1 MIRVRIFS
9 SLKIIGIIFCFV
21 MDIVFAQPRMNVVLN
36 QRYADAGIVLRIEN
50 SGVYGLRGITA
61 CSHGFVLNTENA
73 TKQYTLV
80 DNAAATFTTDKL
92 SKFNDQIADRSI
104 PLAASTFENN
114 SQKSIIIEDG
124 SFKGFDGVNGSI
136 SINGREQVILDVK
149 TLDHPFHYEEEYP
162 SNLAFSD
169 VIGID
174 TNGYV
179 FVEVQLYVKEVP
191 LQVLRQVLVL
201 SPTGELLNRLILPQL
216 SYCTTER
223 DLQIDASGRLYCLLT
238 DESSLSI
245 ACWSGLTEKMQNT
258 IVFPAE
264 FNRRIH
270 YNDLV
275 KMPEPP
281 LPVPKPLSKL
291 TTASR
296 TLALSIAD
304 SYVLHRYT
312 CSAANLASDAVK
324 GPDGDIVQTPSWLIV
339 GRNSHLPYQWGGF
352 SSIAQFDAGLASG
365 KYAGDINTAGV
376 SGYAVSVDCS
386 GYVSRCWQLSS
397 HYSTSMMPDIT
408 TQLTSW
414 DLLKPGDGILDAGSH
429 VRLFIGKSINGY
441 LRVAESSARDWGVSY
456 WSYTP
461 AQLTSYVPVSYN
473 QMEGQYSTQ
482 QPQIMSAVSAA
493 GKHIL
498 TWKCDTT
505 NVMGYRLYR
514 SSDGAA
520 WTLLMNESTLK
531 AQTVSIT
538 ESSPAVSYR
547 VSSVLSTP
555 GNPESILSNSMIV
568 GTGTVSGKILIVDGF
583 SRQLG
588 DWRGAG
594 HTFAVNYGMSIAG
607 AGYSVETIKRS
618 LIDSQSVSLQSYKGI
633 VWIAGDQSVN
643 EDTVLFKAERDA
655 LKKYLEQG
663 GCLLI
668 SGSEIGYAISK
679 NSNSETNGFLN
690 NYLKAS
696 FFNDNAGTSQAS
708 GISMSLF
715 MDYPNINF
723 AQTYMIGYPDIISA
737 YGGSGLCMNYSTGTG
752 AGVSYTGTFGQSTI
766 EGKVVYIGFPLET
779 IADETVFSGLITSSL
794 DYFFK
799 KYPTIKSTSPA
810 KADTSILISNTMTIQ
825 FSTTM
830 DTQSVRSAFSITPS
844 VSGSFN
850 WTNNNKT
857 LTFTPAQSL
866 LFNTIY
872 TIQFNS
878 ILHSSSGYGLDQNDD
893 GVAGDIYTFSF
904 KTEPALL
911 ALKNPAVFPQ
921 VAIGDSTTIQI
932 GVRNRSTG
940 SITVSSISNKIGL
953 FRCTQSL
960 PVTIK
965 GGDSIQIPVVF
976 KPQTYVSVSDT
987 LFLNSANGSISIALS
1002 GSSPMPTLYVS
1013 RSSIGYGSRI
1023 VGSSTKG
1030 TFYITS
1036 LSINPVRIDSIKL
1049 RTIYFQPSS
1058 LTMPQTLKL
1067 YDTLKIDLTFIPD
1080 AGRSYSDS
1088 VTVYNNS
1095 STPIYRIS
1103 LLGTGVATSVE
1114 EPPDALVPNT
1124 PILSQNYPN
1133 PFNPTTTIS
1142 FSIPERAYVSLRI
1155 FNLVGK
1161 EVAALV
1167 SGEVEAGRH
1176 VRQWNAAGCASGMY
1190 FYRLQT
1196 GSFTDTKKLVLVK

>member
-1 MIRVRIFS
+1 MKVRIS
-9 SLKIIGIIFCFV
+9 IVGLLIGIFSVTLVAQRTNLSGLKFCI
-21 MDIVFAQPRMNVVLN
+21 DPGHGGHSDNDRPPVFADVPYWESDGNFDKALFLKSMLENRGATVFLTRYTNDYPNDLDEPSLAARVEVANSN
-36 QRYADAGIVLRIEN
+36 QVDWFHSIHSNAGYIN
-50 SGVYGLRGITA
+50 
-61 CSHGFVLNTENA
+61 ND
-73 TKQYTLV
+73 YTLLLV
-80 DNAAATFTTDKL
+80 REKRSLTD
-92 SKFNDQIADRSI
+92 
-104 PLAASTFENN
+104 PAASTGNGLGVPERQESWQMADIIRQKIFQNDRTGSNRRDLDWTFYGGINGGYSLGVLRGLLMPGELSEGSFHDYYPEVKRLMN
-114 SQKSIIIEDG
+114 SQYKKMEAYAIYNSFLQYYNVPVDNYGIVAGILTDSVTGSPRNSVRVRVLPENILYVGDNYNNGYYMIDSLAPGTHTVRFEKTNYIIDSVQFTVAAG
-124 SFKGFDGVNGSI
+124 GVN
-136 SINGREQVILDVK
+136 
-149 TLDHPFHYEEEYP
+149 F
-162 SNLAFSD
+162 
-169 VIGID
+169 ID
-174 TNGYV
+174 
-179 FVEVQLYVKEVP
+179 
-191 LQVLRQVLVL
+191 
-201 SPTGELLNRLILPQL
+201 
-216 SYCTTER
+216 
-223 DLQIDASGRLYCLLT
+223 
-238 DESSLSI
+238 
-245 ACWSGLTEKMQNT
+245 
-258 IVFPAE
+258 
-264 FNRRIH
+264 
-270 YNDLV
+270 
-275 KMPEPP
+275 
-281 LPVPKPLSKL
+281 
-291 TTASR
+291 R
-296 TLALSIAD
+296 TL
-304 SYVLHRYT
+304 
-312 CSAANLASDAVK
+312 N
-324 GPDGDIVQTPSWLIV
+324 
-339 GRNSHLPYQWGGF
+339 
-352 SSIAQFDAGLASG
+352 
-365 KYAGDINTAGV
+365 
-376 SGYAVSVDCS
+376 
-386 GYVSRCWQLSS
+386 
-397 HYSTSMMPDIT
+397 
-408 TQLTSW
+408 
-414 DLLKPGDGILDAGSH
+414 
-429 VRLFIGKSINGY
+429 
-441 LRVAESSARDWGVSY
+441 
-456 WSYTP
+456 
-461 AQLTSYVPVSYN
+461 
-473 QMEGQYSTQ
+473 
-482 QPQIMSAVSAA
+482 
-493 GKHIL
+493 
-498 TWKCDTT
+498 
-505 NVMGYRLYR
+505 
-514 SSDGAA
+514 
-520 WTLLMNESTLK
+520 
-531 AQTVSIT
+531 
-538 ESSPAVSYR
+538 
-547 VSSVLSTP
+547 
-555 GNPESILSNSMIV
+555 
-568 GTGTVSGKILIVDGF
+568 F
-583 SRQLG
+583 SR
-588 DWRGAG
+588 
-594 HTFAVNYGMSIAG
+594 YP
-607 AGYSVETIKRS
+607 
-618 LIDSQSVSLQSYKGI
+618 I
-633 VWIAGDQSVN
+633 VV
-643 EDTVLFKAERDA
+643 
-655 LKKYLEQG
+655 
-663 GCLLI
+663 
-668 SGSEIGYAISK
+668 
-679 NSNSETNGFLN
+679 
-690 NYLKAS
+690 
-696 FFNDNAGTSQAS
+696 
-708 GISMSLF
+708 
-715 MDYPNINF
+715 
-723 AQTYMIGYPDIISA
+723 
-737 YGGSGLCMNYSTGTG
+737 
-752 AGVSYTGTFGQSTI
+752 
-766 EGKVVYIGFPLET
+766 
-779 IADETVFSGLITSSL
+779 
-794 DYFFK
+794 
-799 KYPTIKSTSPA
+799 STSPA

-1155 FNLVGK
+1155 FNVVGR

-1167 SGEVEAGRH
+1167 TGEVEAGRH

-1196 GSFTDTKKLVLVK
+1196 SSFTDTKKLVLVK